1 MDKQPLVIIG
11 DSVPFVTNIKPFVH
25 LNNKDLYLLTDALL
39 ADIGKQIQASY
50 HVSSCYQV
58 VGYIDKWRIVVN
70 DGKDLQFDL
79 YDGKQYIYDH
89 S

>member
-1 MDKQPLVIIG
+1 MDKQPLVTISN
-11 DSVPFVTNIKPFVH
+11 SVPFVSNIKPFVQ
-25 LNNKDLYLLTDALL
+25 LNGNDLYLLTDALL

-50 HVSSCYQV
+50 HVASCYQV
-58 VGYIDKWRIVVN
+58 VGYIDNWRIVVN

-79 YDGKQYIYDH
+79 YDGKKYIYDH

>member
-1 MDKQPLVIIG
+1 MDKQPLVVVS

-25 LNNKDLYLLTDALL
+25 LNGKDFYLLTDALL
-39 ADIGKQIQASY
+39 ADIGKQIRNSY

-58 VGYIDKWRIVVN
+58 VGCIDNWRIVVN
-70 DGKDLQFDL
+70 DGKDLLFDL
-79 YDGKQYIYDH
+79 HDGKQYIYDH